1 MGELRAGVVWGCY
14 HIGAGHRPVR
24 FSIPGDHD
32 KLTTRGCAGGHIRVG
47 FRRVAGL
54 GCWRGC
60 LPFRRGDK
68 KDKYLARV
76 RVREGHPTPPA
87 FAMQTR
93 HNFCVFRLSIQVC
106 LQPVRG
112 PAPPTQQKTPPDE
125 PEGYLAANPLGL
137 YSGPGV
143 DMGFIPGR
151 VKAIVL
157 LNFAF
162 VNKKTPPPPFF

>member
-1 MGELRAGVVWGCY
+1 
-14 HIGAGHRPVR
+14 
-24 FSIPGDHD
+24 
-32 KLTTRGCAGGHIRVG
+32 
-47 FRRVAGL
+47 
-54 GCWRGC
+54 
-60 LPFRRGDK
+60 
-68 KDKYLARV
+68 
-76 RVREGHPTPPA
+76 
-87 FAMQTR
+87 
-93 HNFCVFRLSIQVC
+93 

-112 PAPPTQQKTPPDE
+112 HLLTHPTKNPPDE